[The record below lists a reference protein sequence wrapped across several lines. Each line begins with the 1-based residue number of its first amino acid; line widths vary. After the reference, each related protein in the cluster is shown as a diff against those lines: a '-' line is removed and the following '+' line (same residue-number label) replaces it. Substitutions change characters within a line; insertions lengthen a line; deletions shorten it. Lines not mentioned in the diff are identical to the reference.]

1 MTTRRKPRL
10 FNKVALI
17 GIGLIGSSL
26 ARAIKK
32 YKLADEI
39 AIATRSR
46 KTLNAARKLKLGTS
60 YHLKA
65 AQAVKGADLI
75 VLCTPLGTN
84 AAIAQDIG
92 TLIKPGAIVSD
103 VGSCKASV
111 IRDVGPHLA
120 EGVHLVPAHPV
131 AGTEYSGPEAGF
143 AKLFD
148 GHWCILTPG
157 PDADAAAEAAIKR
170 AAPVKAPEHA
180 DEASPPPPG
189 SPPLAPPPPGKDG

>member
-143 AKLFD
+143 ATLFD
-148 GHWCILTPG
+148 KRWCILTPVEG
-157 PDADAAAEAAIKR
+157 THSDAVNKVSKLWR
-170 AAPVKAPEHA
+170 
-180 DEASPPPPG
+180 
-189 SPPLAPPPPGKDG
+189 